1 MSSALK
7 TLLAHGGYQATTAD
21 EYFSQDNWSGPT
33 SLRERLLLALGDP
46 LQAVDIPW
54 RPTTLVQDWTLA

>member
-1 MSSALK
+1 MSSALSA
-7 TLLAHGGYQATTAD
+7 LLARGGYTATAD

-54 RPTTLVQDWTLA
+54 RPTTLVQDWALA